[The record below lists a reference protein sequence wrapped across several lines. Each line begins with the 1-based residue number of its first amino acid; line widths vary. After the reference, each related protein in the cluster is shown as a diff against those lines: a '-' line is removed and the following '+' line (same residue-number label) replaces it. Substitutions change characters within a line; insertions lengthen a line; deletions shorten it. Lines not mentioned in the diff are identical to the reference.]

1 MGNSIDCCYATRQY
15 NQCFFPCIRSCSY
28 TTRRVWYNYDGLET
42 VQPLIDI
49 IKPEKGVIRKF
60 PKSLADI
67 NTDREI
73 ASELAIGKVSSH
85 INVKWNDMLI
95 SQYQC

>member
-1 MGNSIDCCYATRQY
+1 MSIIFIMGNSIDCCYATRQY

-49 IKPEKGVIRKF
+49 VKPEKGVIWKF
-60 PKSLADI
+60 PKSSADI
-67 NTDREI
+67 NADKEI
-73 ASELAIGKVSSH
+73 ASALALGRVSLH
-85 INVKWNDMLI
+85 IKMI
-95 SQYQC
+95 C